1 MADETNSKTV
11 WMDYAA
17 EERSAKENPERD
29 GNKSDRRP
37 IGPVMIV
44 GGRETWLQGGT
55 GVRLTLE
62 SVKAIVAC
70 NYIYRLAT
78 VTARRTARRK
88 TRTSCSIAWRIF
100 AARVS
105 REYCVEERSFS
116 FETAAIELT
125 CEKAVLVFHN
135 RAARTIRPERRVVN
149 LDGQVYEKLIH
160 NGHGRKPH
168 VKSVALSGAGVG
180 NN

>member
-17 EERSAKENPERD
+17 EERSVKENPERD

-37 IGPVMIV
+37 IGSVMIIA
-44 GGRETWLQGGT
+44 GTETWLQGGT

-70 NYIYRLAT
+70 KHVYRLAT
-78 VTARRTARRK
+78 VTARRTARPK
-88 TRTSCSIAWRIF
+88 TRTSCSIVWCVF
-100 AARVS
+100 VARVP

-116 FETAAIELT
+116 FEIAAIELT
-125 CEKAVLVFHN
+125 CEKAVQEFHN
-135 RAARTIRPERRVVN
+135 RAARPIRPERRVVN
-149 LDGQVYEKLIH
+149 LDGQVYEKSIH
-160 NGHGRKPH
+160 GSKPH
-168 VKSVALSGAGVG
+168 AKSVALSGAGVG